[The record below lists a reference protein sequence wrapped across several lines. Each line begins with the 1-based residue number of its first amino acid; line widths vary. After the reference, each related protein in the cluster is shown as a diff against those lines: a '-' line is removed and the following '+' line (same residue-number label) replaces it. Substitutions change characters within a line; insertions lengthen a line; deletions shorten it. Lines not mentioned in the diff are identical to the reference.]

1 MKIKTWSVCFYHVT
15 YAFQSESH
23 SIVAWM
29 SRTPCMKQA
38 WYLKFTWLQQGLNP
52 GLELEPSS
60 CIIQTSQLSRFDHVS
75 LADLCAL
82 MINFLANKLG
92 GESKT
97 PATYKME
104 FFMTLMKGKKPLT
117 NTRRR
122 FITNVARFLNT
133 PLKLVNIKRLRM
145 NKSYN

>member
-1 MKIKTWSVCFYHVT
+1 M
-15 YAFQSESH
+15 
-23 SIVAWM
+23 
-29 SRTPCMKQA
+29 
-38 WYLKFTWLQQGLNP
+38 
-52 GLELEPSS
+52 
-60 CIIQTSQLSRFDHVS
+60 S

-97 PATYKME
+97 PATYIME
-104 FFMTLMKGKKPLT
+104 FFVTLMKDKKPLT

-133 PLKLVNIKRLRM
+133 PLKFVNIKRLRM